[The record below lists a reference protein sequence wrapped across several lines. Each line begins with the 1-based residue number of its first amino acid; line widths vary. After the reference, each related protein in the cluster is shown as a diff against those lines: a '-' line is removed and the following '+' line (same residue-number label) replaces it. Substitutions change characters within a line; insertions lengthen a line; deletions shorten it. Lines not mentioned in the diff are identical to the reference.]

1 LRHIQNVNDVI
12 PVFSDL
18 PSLYIHPDRQS
29 EWMSELPDDITKS
42 MNDCPRLQHRLSS
55 LIHKRYCLEPY
66 RPQLEGAD
74 VSIAILS
81 HAHLVQLIKIAG
93 AVWHGRSLMR
103 LITKVDLVEIHRAI
117 GESGY
122 QIAISQAAI
131 FPAPDNPET
140 DLERPSEA
148 CLERDGVLC
157 FRAWLAMLPKSI
169 SARILLKFPTPFFAT
184 SIPPNF
190 LRHGPSIISAVG
202 KELTNHA
209 A

>member
-1 LRHIQNVNDVI
+1 MRQILNVNELI

-29 EWMSELPDDITKS
+29 EWMAELPDDITKS

-55 LIHKRYCLEPY
+55 LIHKRYRLEPY

-81 HAHLVQLIKIAG
+81 HAELVQLIKIAG
-93 AVWHGRSLMR
+93 AVWHGQSLMR
-103 LITKVDLVEIHRAI
+103 LITKVDLAEIHRAI
-117 GESGY
+117 GEAGY
-122 QIAISQAAI
+122 QLAISKAAF
-131 FPAPDNPET
+131 FPAPDNPGT

-157 FRAWLAMLPKSI
+157 FRAWMATLPKSV
-169 SARILLKFPTPFFAT
+169 SARIGLKFPTPFDAT

-190 LRHGPSIISAVG
+190 SQHGPSIISAIG